1 MTNVQLSTHFSLAE
15 MCESASAVKLG
26 ITNLPQ
32 KEEYLTS
39 LKYICVNILE
49 PVRARYGSPIRVTS
63 GFRSWKL
70 NAAIGGAANSQHC
83 LGQAVDIVGQ
93 SPLDTVL
100 LYVYLRCTNFDQLIL
115 EQKGNS
121 TWVHVSCKVNAVA
134 NRHMSLLI
142 KDGKVIDSK
151 YIKSY

>member
-1 MTNVQLSTHFSLAE
+1 MTNVKLSTHFGLAE

>member
-1 MTNVQLSTHFSLAE
+1 MTNLKLSTHFSLAE
-15 MCESASAVKLG
+15 MCESVTAVKLN

-32 KEEYLTS
+32 EEEYLTS

-49 PVRARYGSPIRVTS
+49 PVRARYGSPIKVTS
-63 GFRSWKL
+63 GFRSWEL

-83 LGQAVDIVGQ
+83 LGQAVDVMGQ

-100 LYVYLRCTNFDQLIL
+100 IYVYLRCTNFDQLIL
-115 EQKGNS
+115 EQKGNV
-121 TWVHVSCKVNAVA
+121 TWVHVSCKPNKVA
-134 NRHMSLLI
+134 NRHMSLFI

>member
-1 MTNVQLSTHFSLAE
+1 MTNVKLSTHFSLAE
-15 MCESASAVKLG
+15 MCDSASAVKLG

-39 LKYICVNILE
+39 LKYICINMLE
-49 PVRARYGSPIRVTS
+49 PVRARYGAPIKVTS
-63 GFRSWKL
+63 GYRCKQL
-70 NAAIGGAANSQHC
+70 NAAIGGATKSQHC
-83 LGQAVDIVGQ
+83 LGQAVDVMGQ

-121 TWVHVSCKVNAVA
+121 TWVHVSCKINAVA
-134 NRHMSLLI
+134 NRHMSLFI